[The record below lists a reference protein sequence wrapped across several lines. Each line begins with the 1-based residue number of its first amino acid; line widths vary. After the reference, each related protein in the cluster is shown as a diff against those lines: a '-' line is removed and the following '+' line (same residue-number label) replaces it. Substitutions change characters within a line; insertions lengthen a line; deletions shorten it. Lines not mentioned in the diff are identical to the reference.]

1 LRGLPT
7 GEPAAIPR
15 TQTDSSEYRP
25 LHPLAWAGI
34 VGGGLIGI
42 VVIALLG
49 VQLAVLKNSREHIR
63 SQDAKVTALYD
74 GARSAVSD
82 ARPLA
87 RRVAPLARQARRA
100 LGTVNSLPPAV
111 RAAESLAAASLP
123 LVRALSAVG
132 TPDVVA
138 RADALLQHVA
148 ATDVVAKAARA
159 ADLAP
164 TLIALQQHLLRVQL
178 VTLRIQRES
187 LHTQLITLA
196 VQREALGHIESIDRK
211 TGGQMP
217 PAPVAAP

>member
-1 LRGLPT
+1 MN
-7 GEPAAIPR
+7 
-15 TQTDSSEYRP
+15 SSEYRP

-42 VVIALLG
+42 VIVALLG

-63 SQDAKVTALYD
+63 SQDAKVTALYA
-74 GARSAVSD
+74 GARGVVGD

-100 LGTVNSLPPAV
+100 LGTVNSLPPALQ
-111 RAAESLAAASLP
+111 AAESLAASSLP

-138 RADALLQHVA
+138 RADALLRHVA

-164 TLIALQQHLLRVQL
+164 TLIDFQQRLLRVQL
-178 VTLRIQRES
+178 ATLRSQRKS
-187 LHTQLITLA
+187 LQTQLITLA
-196 VQREALGHIESIDRK
+196 VQREALTHIESIDRK
-211 TGGQMP
+211 TGGQAP
-217 PAPVAAP
+217 PVPAAAAP